1 MDIHNL
7 KELAGDHTASN
18 DKSDLEQVLHNH
30 KVLLFPQTSHKP
42 WQSDDQ
48 RGTIPGIG
56 DYSVFFNK
64 YCEICGGL
72 LIIAYM

>member
-30 KVLLFPQTSHKP
+30 KVLLSPQTSHKP
-42 WQSDDQ
+42 WQSDD
-48 RGTIPGIG
+48 
-56 DYSVFFNK
+56 
-64 YCEICGGL
+64 
-72 LIIAYM
+72 